1 VFKGEGAM
9 PGWLRKNIVT
19 VLLGVI
25 VGILGYFGSDKISSL
40 EKKNDD
46 VLKQLATTNYEFN
59 ARIQATNCE
68 LNTLSAKYRL
78 EDFEASFLGHTMDSL
93 ALTSPDMERLKSF
106 KNSSSILGTCT
117 GAKDFQVRIDHM
129 YNGLVDYIDWNPDG
143 AIKEFGELPVDRA
156 IAHQLL
162 GTANYRKSLQFDPN
176 SAEARKY
183 RQEAEGQSAQFVRLA
198 AEEIGGVIKQSDI
211 ARYDCNTK
219 SRRTAD
225 SAASERAIQCLRDLV
240 DKKFADY
247 STYYNLASVSSRL
260 GRCQDAIKYLKTAA
274 HDDTAHG
281 ITRRYILN
289 DEDFAPM
296 TKSPECGSEW
306 ESVLNLFL

>member
-1 VFKGEGAM
+1 M
-9 PGWLRKNIVT
+9 PAWLRQNIVT

-25 VGILGYFGSDKISSL
+25 VAILGYFGNDKISSL
-40 EKKNDD
+40 EKKTDSF
-46 VLKQLATTNYEFN
+46 LAQLAATNYEFN
-59 ARIQATNCE
+59 SKIQVTNCE

-78 EDFEASFLGHTMDSL
+78 EDFEASFLGHTMDGL

-106 KNSSSILGTCT
+106 KNSYAILGTCP
-117 GAKDFQVRIDHM
+117 GAKDFEARIDHM
-129 YNGLVDYIDWNPDG
+129 YKGMVDYIDGNPDG
-143 AIKEFGELPVDRA
+143 AIKEFRELPVDRA

-162 GTANYRKSLQFDPN
+162 GTANYRKSLQFDAN
-176 SAEARKY
+176 SAEAKKY
-183 RQEAEGQSAQFVRLA
+183 RQEAEGQSEQFVRLA

-211 ARYDCNTK
+211 ARYDCNIK

-225 SAASERAIQCLRDLV
+225 PAASERAIRCLQDLV

-260 GRCQDAIKYLKTAA
+260 DRCKDAIKYLRRAA
-274 HDDTAHG
+274 QEDTGHR

-289 DEDFAPM
+289 DDDFVPM

-306 ESVLNLFL
+306 ESVLNLFS